1 MTDTAT
7 GTEAEPGPTRRGRE
21 VRARARRTR
30 VQTWLPEL
38 ERNIPW
44 VDLLTPE
51 QVQTIHDASMDILEE
66 VGIDFRCDE
75 AAASWTAAGAKV
87 DGHRVRIDREHLM
100 DLIGTAPSSYTMTAR
115 NPERTVTVGD
125 GKQIFTPSYGAP
137 YVLGL
142 DGVRRSGTIEDFRN
156 FTKLN
161 HMSPS
166 LHMSGGVVLS
176 LIHI

>member
-7 GTEAEPGPTRRGRE
+7 GSGTEVEPGPTRRGRE

-44 VDLLTPE
+44 VDLLTAE

-75 AAASWTAAGAKV
+75 AAASWAATGAKV

-115 NPERTVTVGD
+115 NPERTVTRW
-125 GKQIFTPSYGAP
+125 AP
-137 YVLGL
+137 VSAG
-142 DGVRRSGTIEDFRN
+142 R
-156 FTKLN
+156 
-161 HMSPS
+161 
-166 LHMSGGVVLS
+166 
-176 LIHI
+176 